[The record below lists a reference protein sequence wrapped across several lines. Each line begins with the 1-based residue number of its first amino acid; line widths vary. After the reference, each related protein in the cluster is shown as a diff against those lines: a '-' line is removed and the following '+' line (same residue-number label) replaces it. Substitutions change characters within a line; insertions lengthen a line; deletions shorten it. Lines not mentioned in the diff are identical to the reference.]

1 MVTTYHTLCY
11 TSHWND
17 PMETYPQM
25 AEMYRRAYSTR
36 TNSLLIIYIVQGQYF
51 LTSSLKWLGL
61 LITYIV
67 KGQYFLTLS
76 LKWLGQTLIEIQRW
90 SNPMHSLIHGHY
102 SHSCQLLLKVFKWWR
117 LEMVKVSQSLSVC
130 LHDRDGWIWTTLTL
144 TPNTMKYW
152 LMFNEEIYRQR
163 HTRLGGQNSNKRI
176 TTTRIYNYPF
186 PLLFSK

>member
-36 TNSLLIIYIVQGQYF
+36 ANSLLII
-51 LTSSLKWLGL
+51 
-61 LITYIV
+61 YIV
-67 KGQYFLTLS
+67 KGQYFLTSS

-90 SNPMHSLIHGHY
+90 SNPMHSFIHGHY

-152 LMFNEEIYRQR
+152 LMFNEENYRQR
-163 HTRLGGQNSNKRI
+163 HTRLGRQNSNNRI
-176 TTTRIYNYPF
+176 TTTRKYNYPF